1 MSKLALKSNEGGT
14 GTVLLAAPVVD
25 TDITV
30 TLPSRSGVISLLE
43 KDIADYSVN
52 GVKFGTKAKAD
63 NYAICSNSASTVAKT
78 ATLDGFTLTEGAQI
92 TVLFGNGNTASNPTL
107 SVNGGTAIPLLFNGA
122 NLNATAIKA
131 NDIVTFVYDG
141 TSFRGIGGMAIRDGG
156 GNVIATTYLKT
167 ATASSTYAKKTDL
180 TDAQNTLNATITTL
194 TNRVTALETSV
205 NNISSEITS
214 IKSNYMTK
222 SEYQAEVDA
231 AFAAL
236 S

>member
-30 TLPSRSGVISLLE
+30 TLPNKSGVITVLE

-52 GVKFGTKAKAD
+52 GVKFGTGATSND
-63 NYAICSNSASTVAKT
+63 YAVCSNSASTVAKT
-78 ATLDGFTLTEGAQI
+78 VTVNGFTLVEGARI
-92 TVLFGNGNTASNPTL
+92 TILFGNGNTASNPTL

-122 NLNATAIKA
+122 NLNTTAIKA

-167 ATASSTYAKKTDL
+167 STASSTYATKTEL

>member
-1 MSKLALKSNEGGT
+1 MSKLAFKSNEGGT
-14 GTVLLAAPVVD
+14 GTVLLATPVVD

-30 TLPSRSGVISLLE
+30 TLPSRSGVLSVLE
-43 KDIADYSVN
+43 KDVSDFSVN
-52 GVKFGTKAKAD
+52 GIKFGSDGVVNA
-63 NYAICSNSASTVAKT
+63 YAVCSNSASTVAKT
-78 ATLDGFTLTEGAQI
+78 VTIDGFTLTEGAQI
-92 TVLFGNGNTASNPTL
+92 TILFGNGNTASNPTL
-107 SVNGGTAIPLLFNGA
+107 SVNGGTAVPLLMNGA
-122 NLNATAIKA
+122 NLNTTAIKA

-141 TSFRGIGGMAIRDGG
+141 TSFRGIGGMAVRDGG

-167 ATASSTYAKKTDL
+167 STASSTYAKKTDL
-180 TDAQNTLNATITTL
+180 TDAQKTLNETITTL

>member
-25 TDITV
+25 TDITG
-30 TLPSRSGVISLLE
+30 TLPNKTGVLTVLE
-43 KDIADYSVN
+43 KDINDFTVN
-52 GVKFGTKAKAD
+52 GIKFGSGAASND
-63 NYAICSNSASTVAKT
+63 YAVCSNSASTVAKT
-78 ATLDGFTLTEGAQI
+78 VTVNGFTLVEGARI
-92 TVLFGNGNTASNPTL
+92 TILFGNGNTASNPTL
-107 SVNGGTAIPLLFNGA
+107 TVNGGKAIPLLFSGA
-122 NLNATAIKA
+122 NLNTTAIKA

-156 GNVIATTYLKT
+156 GNVIATTY
-167 ATASSTYAKKTDL
+167 AKKTDL
-180 TDAQNTLNATITTL
+180 TAL
-194 TNRVTALETSV
+194 TKRVTALENSV
-205 NNISSEITS
+205 KSINTEITS

-222 SEYQAEVDA
+222 EAYQAEVDA

>member
-52 GVKFGTKAKAD
+52 GIKFGTKAKAD
-63 NYAICSNSASTVAKT
+63 TYAVCSNSASTVAKT

-107 SVNGGTAIPLLFNGA
+107 SVNGGTAVPLLFNGA
-122 NLNATAIKA
+122 NLNTTAIKA

-167 ATASSTYAKKTDL
+167 STASSTYATKTEL
-180 TDAQNTLNATITTL
+180 TDAQKTLNATITTL

-231 AFAAL
+231 AFVAL